1 MIILMLEQK
10 LNFLPLS
17 MTFIDFIFFFYIFIG
32 LYMSSLLALLFIYG
46 RQHLFSYPSSKPV
59 PVSIVVPCYNAG
71 SRIGKVLESLLHL
84 DYPQNMIEI
93 IVVDDK
99 STDNSAEVVSSYA
112 LRYPCIHL
120 IKNKRNSG
128 AAAEP
133 TNIGIRHASHD
144 YIAVT
149 DDDSTPRPDA
159 LKKMLGFLQKDS
171 RVAAVTCAVL
181 AKPGSSF
188 IQQLQAIEYYIIA
201 LNRKL
206 LDTVD
211 SVYVTPGP
219 FALYRK
225 RALLEVGLFD
235 TANMTQDIEIV
246 WRLLSRGYLARMCL
260 SAQVYS
266 ETPHRFA
273 KWFKQRVRWN
283 VGGLQCMLKYRSFL
297 FRKGMLGAFI
307 IPFFSFS
314 LFLGVFGLGLFFYLI
329 AKRLIV
335 SYLSVNYSLYANSS
349 ILYLQDLS
357 FSPSILN
364 FFGGALFLLGFFFT
378 LYGLGVMK
386 EVDAGAIRE
395 RRNIF
400 NILFYLLVYLAI
412 YPFIMITSLYKLL
425 RGTYT
430 W

>member
-1 MIILMLEQK
+1 
-10 LNFLPLS
+10 
-17 MTFIDFIFFFYIFIG
+17 
-32 LYMSSLLALLFIYG
+32 MSSLLALLFIYG

-149 DDDSTPRPDA
+149 DDDSTPCPDA

-206 LDTVD
+206 LYSSGSGIQIKRLKGNNNNVFENNFIVNITNLKQTYSQNEFVRLRVFVQDFNTELKYYKLPVD
-211 SVYVTPGP
+211 LTSNIYS
-219 FALYRK
+219 
-225 RALLEVGLFD
+225 
-235 TANMTQDIEIV
+235 NMFWRLINSNTKEIV
-246 WRLLSRGYLARMCL
+246 
-260 SAQVYS
+260 
-266 ETPHRFA
+266 
-273 KWFKQRVRWN
+273 
-283 VGGLQCMLKYRSFL
+283 
-297 FRKGMLGAFI
+297 
-307 IPFFSFS
+307 IPFETNYNSTKLS
-314 LFLGVFGLGLFFYLI
+314 SDGLGMYFD
-329 AKRLIV
+329 
-335 SYLSVNYSLYANSS
+335 LYM
-349 ILYLQDLS
+349 QDL
-357 FSPSILN
+357 PTNQIYEIE
-364 FFGGALFLLGFFFT
+364 FLIKENNKDYYITNNGFKFKV
-378 LYGLGVMK
+378 L
-386 EVDAGAIRE
+386 I
-395 RRNIF
+395 
-400 NILFYLLVYLAI
+400 
-412 YPFIMITSLYKLL
+412 
-425 RGTYT
+425 
-430 W
+430 